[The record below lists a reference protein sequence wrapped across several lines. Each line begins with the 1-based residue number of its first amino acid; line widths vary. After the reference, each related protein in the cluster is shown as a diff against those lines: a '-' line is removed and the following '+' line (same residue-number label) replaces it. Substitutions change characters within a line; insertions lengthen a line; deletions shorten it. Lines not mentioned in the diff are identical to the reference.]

1 MVATQ
6 TQIRRDTASNLDAA
20 TPANAELAYDT
31 TNKRLRL
38 GDGTTQGGTL
48 TPNAE
53 DLQKGTFTYA
63 VAGGTANAITL
74 TLTPAL
80 TGYAN
85 GVGVR
90 FRASANNTG
99 SVTVAING
107 NSTNTIQ
114 KMTVTGLADLEGGE
128 IMNGGIYDLAYNGIN
143 FVLLNAMQSEA
154 AAVEFVGR
162 FEPNPTPSRYWEFV
176 NIFDIG
182 YSYEVEIAGMG
193 YSASGGTE
201 SPQMSFSSDGGSS
214 WSTTVYN
221 PTVTFENSISLCPMG
236 PSSNSFPQN
245 RISARLVFNNPAE
258 AGDARGHC
266 HEYSISVDSHI
277 LQQPF
282 RVGSLG
288 TTAFNSFRFDSTSS
302 SINIIHGYANIWRKR
317 NI

>member
-6 TQIRRDTASNLDAA
+6 TQIRRDTATNLDAV

-48 TPNAE
+48 TPNAS
-53 DLQKGTFTYA
+53 DLQRGTFTYA

-74 TLTPAL
+74 SLTPTL
-80 TGYAN
+80 TGYSN
-85 GVGVR
+85 GLGVR

-107 NSTNTIQ
+107 NSANTIQ
-114 KMTVTGLADLEGGE
+114 KMTVNGLADLEGGE
-128 IMNGGIYDLAYNGIN
+128 IMNGGIYDLAYNGTN
-143 FVLLNAMQSEA
+143 FVLLNVMQSKTS
-154 AAVEFVGR
+154 AVEFVGR

-176 NIFDIG
+176 NIFVIG

-193 YSASGGTE
+193 YSTNSTN

-214 WSTTVYN
+214 WSITVYN
-221 PTVTFENSISLCPMG
+221 PVGSLTNSISLCQMG
-236 PSSNSFPQN
+236 PQSNNFPQN

-258 AGDARGHC
+258 AINARGHC
-266 HEYSISVDSHI
+266 HEYSIANNSYI

-288 TTAFNSFRFDSTSS
+288 TTAFNSFRFDSGGSS
-302 SINIIHGYANIWRKR
+302 NIIHGYANIWRKR

>member
-6 TQIRRDTASNLDAA
+6 TQIRRDTATNLDAA

-48 TPNAE
+48 TPNAS
-53 DLQKGTFTYA
+53 DLQRGTFTYA

-74 TLTPAL
+74 SLTPTL
-80 TGYAN
+80 TGYSN
-85 GVGVR
+85 GLGVR

-99 SVTVAING
+99 STTVTIGA
-107 NSTNTIQ
+107 NSANIIQ
-114 KMTVTGLADLEGGE
+114 KMTVNGLADLEGGE
-128 IMNGGIYDLAYNGIN
+128 IMNGGIYDLAYNGTN

-176 NIFDIG
+176 NIFEIG

-193 YSASGGTE
+193 YSTNSTVP
-201 SPQMSFSSDGGSS
+201 PQMSFSSDGGSS

-221 PTVTFENSISLCPMG
+221 PVGIPVTSISLCQMG
-236 PSSNSFPQN
+236 SQSNNFPQS

-258 AGDARGHC
+258 SGDARGHC
-266 HEYSISVDSHI
+266 HEYSIASSTYI

-288 TTAFNSFRFDSTSS
+288 TTAFNSFRFDSVSS
-302 SINIIHGYANIWRKR
+302 SIHIIHGYANIWRKR